1 MPRPSQALLSEGFFE
16 FKKNAGE
23 GMCWVKGCNRASRDD
38 RSLCHM
44 HEMRRWRAKKKKTAS
59 LIYPLLLNSFVRCQM
74 RDHAR
79 ARGIEYKITLDYWR
93 GLVDAFGY
101 YQKRE
106 DEVLSIDRVDAT
118 KGYIE
123 GNIRVVSVSL
133 NSYKSNKEK
142 YLPEHVQ
149 HMLER
154 KREEIRADKQKH
166 LDLDPPE
173 ADPEIWDEAEFPEE
187 TETDDDCPF

>member
-1 MPRPSQALLSEGFFE
+1 MKRGDC
-16 FKKNAGE
+16 KNT
-23 GMCWVKGCNRASRDD
+23 C
-38 RSLCHM
+38 RSLHSFSDKDVNTV
-44 HEMRRWRAKKKKTAS
+44 KKKKTADYCT
-59 LIYPLLLNSFVRCQM
+59 L

-79 ARGIEYKITLDYWR
+79 ARGIEFKITLDYWR